1 MRVAGSVADL
11 LNEEPQLPNR
21 LHGGLPSLEFELNKT
36 ALLCVDMQRHLAT
49 PGLGPKA
56 EAARAKGLEA
66 ELKYYWSR
74 LELATRNLQRLQD
87 AFRRA
92 KLEVIH
98 SKGGRLTPDGRDRGP
113 MKSQLKAGRS
123 SPDRTGE
130 VHELDT
136 EIIDQLAPLPHEL
149 VFEKN
154 GATAFGMTRIDLAL
168 WQLEIEALVIGGV
181 ITNQC
186 VEATVRGAFDHGFG
200 VLLVEDAC
208 ATYSEELQ
216 RGTLRSIGDW
226 FCKVVTTDEVLTWF
240 D

>member
-1 MRVAGSVADL
+1 MRVGGSVADL
-11 LNEEPQLPNR
+11 LNEDSQLPIR
-21 LHGGLPSLEFELNKT
+21 LHGGLPSLTFDLTKT

-49 PGLGPKA
+49 PRSGPKA
-56 EAARAKGLEA
+56 EAAKALGLEA
-66 ELKYYWSR
+66 ELEYYWSR
-74 LELATRNLQRLQD
+74 LELATRNLRLMQD

-92 KLEVIH
+92 KLEVVH
-98 SKGGRLTPDGRDRGP
+98 SRGGRLTPDGRDRGP
-113 MKSQLKAGRS
+113 MKSQLMAGRS
-123 SPDRTGE
+123 LPNGQRE
-130 VHELDT
+130 FRALDT
-136 EIIDQLAPLPHEL
+136 EIIDQLAPLPREL

-168 WQLEIEALVIGGV
+168 WQLDIEALVIGGV

-216 RGTLRSIGDW
+216 RGTVRSIGDW

-240 D
+240 A